1 MDGIVLTISCEK
13 YYVYKW
19 LCDNNLRK
27 LQLCVA
33 YLATLSHYTGIHQD
47 TANIAV
53 PCYLQAISIARAN
66 RFWEISKYTKKF
78 TSRCSCIIRQMSYF
92 ETRGS
97 QNFPRALS
105 SPRWVKGDL
114 FWKFW
119 NAFSNRFQDSGDRKQ
134 VENGL
139 TSLQPDTVSR
149 NVSTKTWNDLPKT
162 TYNCIKPPTAN

>member
-27 LQLCVA
+27 LQLYVA

-66 RFWEISKYTKKF
+66 RF
-78 TSRCSCIIRQMSYF
+78 
-92 ETRGS
+92 
-97 QNFPRALS
+97 
-105 SPRWVKGDL
+105 
-114 FWKFW
+114 
-119 NAFSNRFQDSGDRKQ
+119 
-134 VENGL
+134 
-139 TSLQPDTVSR
+139 
-149 NVSTKTWNDLPKT
+149 
-162 TYNCIKPPTAN
+162 